1 MHEGEFACNISFV
14 YTATMAN
21 KTDALPFD
29 LRALEIFLSVCE
41 TGAMASAARTLG
53 LTQPAI
59 SQAIA
64 DLEARTGSVL
74 FDRSVRPLGLTP
86 AGSIMR
92 QRASALLSEA
102 RQIAPLLK
110 EIGRGRFSLVRA
122 GIVDSLARAL
132 SIPIAQFL
140 RQRADS
146 VYIQAGMTAAHAGA
160 LLTRNLDLFI
170 GVDELI
176 EVAGLQRFE
185 LMSEPYILLLPP
197 GAEVPATLKDL
208 RDLAS
213 RRALVRYSTRS
224 KTGIDVER
232 HLRRLDLDLA
242 AGCEFD
248 TPHGVHE
255 MVAAG
260 EGFAITTP
268 LCLAESPVG
277 SRALAAPLPG
287 PKLTRTL
294 TLIARRQELGG
305 LPRDLAGYCRDLL
318 SAGSMSGLSHAL
330 PWLKPQMTVAG

>member
-1 MHEGEFACNISFV
+1 MSIRA
-14 YTATMAN
+14 
-21 KTDALPFD
+21 DALPFD
-29 LRALEIFLSVCE
+29 LRALEIFLSVCD
-41 TGAMASAARTLG
+41 TGAMASAARVMG

-64 DLEARTGSVL
+64 DLEARTGSIL

-86 AGSIMR
+86 AGSVMR

-110 EIGRGRFSLVRA
+110 EVGRGRLSLVRA
-122 GIVDSLARAL
+122 GIVDSLAHAL

-146 VYIQAGMTAAHAGA
+146 VHVHSGLTATHAGA

-170 GVDELI
+170 GVDDLI

-185 LMSEPYILLLPP
+185 LMSEPYILLLPA
-197 GAEVPATLKDL
+197 GAAAPTSLGEL
-208 RDLAS
+208 RALS
-213 RRALVRYSTRS
+213 SQQPLVRYGTRS
-224 KTGIDVER
+224 KTGIDIER
-232 HLRRLDLDLA
+232 HLRRLNLDIA

-260 EGFAITTP
+260 QGFAVTTP
-268 LCLAESPVG
+268 LCLAEAPVPG
-277 SRALAAPLPG
+277 RATAAALPG

-305 LPRDLAGYCRDLL
+305 LPRDLAAHCRDIL
-318 SAGSMSGLSHAL
+318 SAGPLEELNRALS
-330 PWLKPQMTVAG
+330 WLKLDMAISS

>member
-1 MHEGEFACNISFV
+1 MKPD
-14 YTATMAN
+14 T
-21 KTDALPFD
+21 LPFD

-41 TGAMASAARTLG
+41 SGAMASAARALG

-92 QRASALLSEA
+92 QRAAALLSEA

-110 EIGRGRFSLVRA
+110 EVGRGRLSLVRA

-132 SIPIAQFL
+132 SVPIAQFL

-146 VYIQAGMTAAHAGA
+146 VHVQSGLTATHAGA

-185 LMSEPYILLLPP
+185 LMAEPYILLLPR
-197 GAEVPATLKDL
+197 GAAPPATLNEL
-208 RDLAS
+208 REMAS
-213 RRALVRYSTRS
+213 RLALVRYSTRS
-224 KTGIDVER
+224 KTGIDIER
-232 HLRRLDLDLA
+232 HLRRLDLDIA

-260 EGFAITTP
+260 QSFAITTP
-268 LCLAESPVG
+268 LCLAESPVQA
-277 SRALAAPLPG
+277 RALAAPLPG

-305 LPRDLAGYCRDLL
+305 LPRDLASYCREVLTGGPMSDL
-318 SAGSMSGLSHAL
+318 SRAL
-330 PWLKPQMTVAG
+330 PWLSPEMSIAG

>member
-1 MHEGEFACNISFV
+1 
-14 YTATMAN
+14 MAI

-41 TGAMASAARTLG
+41 SGAMASAARALG

-59 SQAIA
+59 SQAVA

-86 AGSIMR
+86 AGSILR

-110 EIGRGRFSLVRA
+110 EVGRGRLSLIRA

-146 VYIQAGMTAAHAGA
+146 VHIQAGMTAAHAGA
-160 LLTRNLDLFI
+160 LLTRNLDVFI

-176 EVAGLQRFE
+176 EVAGVQRFE
-185 LMSEPYILLLPP
+185 LMSEPYILLLPS
-197 GAEVPATLKDL
+197 GADVPETLKEL
-208 RDLAS
+208 RELAG
-213 RRALVRYSTRS
+213 RLALVRYSTRS
-224 KTGIDVER
+224 KTGIDIER
-232 HLRRLDLDLA
+232 HLRRLDLEVA

-260 EGFAITTP
+260 QGFAITTP
-268 LCLAESPVG
+268 LCLAESPVQ
-277 SRALAAPLPG
+277 SRAAAASLPG

-294 TLIARRQELGG
+294 TLIARRQELGV
-305 LPRDLAGYCRDLL
+305 LPRDLAVYCRDILGRGPVQAL
-318 SAGSMSGLSHAL
+318 SRDL
-330 PWLKPQMTVAG
+330 PWLTSGMVVAG